1 MFLYVGYVGEPINYI
16 SQRLSFVI
24 FLIFELILSRIGLLT
39 FPSSLFTG
47 FKITQELNIDNRTE
61 QIEKQQA
68 FITLK
73 DHKDNFANH
82 PTCRLVNPAKSEL
95 GKVSIALRKR
105 AFIGLLLSQ
114 SALGLGNLS
123 YV

>member
-16 SQRLSFVI
+16 SQRLS
-24 FLIFELILSRIGLLT
+24 LSRIGLLT

-73 DHKDNFANH
+73 DHKDNFASH

-105 AFIGLLLSQ
+105 AFVGLLLSQ

>member
-39 FPSSLFTG
+39 FQSSLFTG